1 MSSIFDQILKAAE
14 SGAAAGAAEHAA
26 PADFDGTRT
35 EPSAGFV
42 LPVAPATKTLYPY
55 QQAAVETILAHR
67 RVLLGLQPGLGKTAI
82 MQAVSAALAAEGR
95 RTLVIV
101 PPSLRVSPWAQEYA
115 ADYPHLRV
123 ALVTGRK
130 AEAFP
135 DADVVILPDSV
146 LQYRA
151 ADAAAWAP
159 SVVMADEAHRFKSRK
174 ANRSKAL
181 LALCDD
187 LPADAVVVPATGTIV
202 ANHGIDAYM
211 PLRVS
216 GRRNATAVSG
226 GHSYSAFLSQW
237 CETEKVWT
245 GRTYVT
251 VPVGLTNAE
260 ALRERLVST
269 CYVSVPRSDVLD
281 LPERTTIVRS
291 LTLNGEAREY
301 RRMEREFLSWVRET
315 KGDAAMKR
323 AEKAEA
329 VVRMMA
335 LWKADAEA
343 RVASSA
349 EYISALCEQGEPVV
363 AFAHH
368 TEVIG
373 RLTAALQ
380 TEGLRVG
387 TVVGGMTGERKADVV
402 SAFQGGDLDVLIG
415 EHSAAGVG
423 LTLHRS
429 AHVVMQTLCWAPGP
443 YGQQQDRIYRIGQQ
457 RAVFTHVLT
466 GESMMSEH
474 LWGVLQAKVA
484 VADAINVGQADTID
498 PDALV
503 DGSVIDGVLESLGW

>member
-14 SGAAAGAAEHAA
+14 SGAASGAAEHAA

-35 EPSAGFV
+35 EPSPDFV
-42 LPVAPATKTLYPY
+42 LPVAPATKSLYGY
-55 QQAAVETILAHR
+55 QQAAVETILQHR

-123 ALVTGRK
+123 ALVTGRT
-130 AEAFP
+130 AEPFP

-159 SVVMADEAHRFKSRK
+159 AAVMADEAHRYKSRTAK
-174 ANRSKAL
+174 RSQAL

-187 LPADAVVVPATGTIV
+187 LGPDAVVVPATGTIV
-202 ANHGIDAYM
+202 ANHGVDAYM
-211 PLRVS
+211 PLRIS

-237 CETEKVWT
+237 CETEQVWT
-245 GRTYVT
+245 GRSYVK

-260 ALRERLVST
+260 ALRQRLVST

-281 LPERTTIVRS
+281 LPERTTSVRS
-291 LTLNGEAREY
+291 LVLNGDATEY
-301 RRMEREFLSWVRET
+301 RRMEREFLTWVAET
-315 KGDAAMKR
+315 RGDAAMKR
-323 AEKAEA
+323 AQKAEA
-329 VVRMMA
+329 ITRMMA
-335 LWKADAEA
+335 LWQADGLAKIKA
-343 RVASSA
+343 ST
-349 EYISALCEQGEPVV
+349 EYISALVEQGEPVV
-363 AFAHH
+363 VFAHH

-387 TVVGGMTGERKADVV
+387 TIVGGMTAESKAEVV
-402 SAFQGGDLDVLIG
+402 SAFQGGDLDVVIG
-415 EHSAAGVG
+415 QHEAAGVG

-429 AHVVMQTLCWAPGP
+429 SHVVMHSLCWAPGV
-443 YGQQQDRIYRIGQQ
+443 YAQAQDRVYRIGQTAQ
-457 RAVFTHVLT
+457 HVQTHVLN
-466 GESMMSEH
+466 GQSMMSER
-474 LWGVLQAKVA
+474 LWDVLQAKAA

-498 PDALV
+498 Q
-503 DGSVIDGVLESLGW
+503 GSVIDAVLESFGW